1 MSQHD
6 ASCVESCACVEP
18 PWVSVRAALSRM
30 AVPCCRS
37 GIKPGGGATGMCAG
51 LEPSPRPLLPTAPEL
66 CPCTDCACCAC
77 RRDDERRPTWALAAA
92 AASVAPFASPPPS
105 TPPSHAVNYLAVRAA
120 AAAISIVPPP
130 PPSRRHRSPAHC
142 RPCRRRLRR
151 RLRRRRPGRPPSRPA
166 ASPGDARQ
174 RCEAPAAAQREGRRG
189 NQRNAHDV
197 LACVRVSEGH
207 SCAPRTHLV

>member
-1 MSQHD
+1 MQRVCAPDSNPRRALCFLPLQ
-6 ASCVESCACVEP
+6 SCAHVLTARA
-18 PWVSVRAALSRM
+18 VLAGAMMSVGRH
-30 AVPCCRS
+30 
-37 GIKPGGGATGMCAG
+37 G
-51 LEPSPRPLLPTAPEL
+51 PSPLPQP
-66 CPCTDCACCAC
+66 P
-77 RRDDERRPTWALAAA
+77 
-92 AASVAPFASPPPS
+92 SPPS
-105 TPPSHAVNYLAVRAA
+105 RRRLRARPSHAVNYLAVRAA

-130 PPSRRHRSPAHC
+130 PPSRRHRSPANC